1 MQSSRPGVGG
11 YFIFTL
17 YRPRFYRFW
26 KFYGVKF
33 EMNTTT
39 DRQPTEPTV
48 SIFPFDPMQFP
59 ATDAVSTA
67 EQQLETASQAPVR
80 GRPFKKGQS
89 GNPKGRPK
97 GSRNRLTDSVLRKI
111 ASDFATNGDEILERV
126 RKEEPALYLKF
137 IISLLPRELIM
148 QFEQHRPSEAGTL
161 EYEDVIELAEC
172 GERQTLVEQV
182 YRNQPPQVS
191 RR

>member
-1 MQSSRPGVGG
+1 M
-11 YFIFTL
+11 
-17 YRPRFYRFW
+17 
-26 KFYGVKF
+26 
-33 EMNTTT
+33 T
-39 DRQPTEPTV
+39 DRQPTEPTA

-59 ATDAVSTA
+59 ATGAVPTA
-67 EQQLETASQAPVR
+67 EQQPEMVAQAPVR

-97 GSRNRLTDSVLRKI
+97 GSRNRLTDSVLKKI
-111 ASDFATNGDEILERV
+111 ASDFATHGNEVLERV

-161 EYEDVIELAEC
+161 EYDDMIELAEC

-182 YRNQPPQVS
+182 YRNQPPQLS
-191 RR
+191 KR

>member
-1 MQSSRPGVGG
+1 
-11 YFIFTL
+11 
-17 YRPRFYRFW
+17 
-26 KFYGVKF
+26 
-33 EMNTTT
+33 MNTTT
-39 DRQPTEPTV
+39 DRQPTEPTTPIV
-48 SIFPFDPMQFP
+48 PFNPNQYP
-59 ATDAVSTA
+59 PELVVSTA
-67 EQQLETASQAPVR
+67 EQQLKKAPQAPVR

-97 GSRNRLTDSVLRKI
+97 GSRNRLTDSVLKKI
-111 ASDFATNGDEILERV
+111 ASDFATHGNEVLERV

-161 EYEDVIELAEC
+161 DYDDMIELAEC

-182 YRNQPPQVS
+182 YRNQPPRVAG
-191 RR
+191 R

>member
-1 MQSSRPGVGG
+1 MSV
-11 YFIFTL
+11 
-17 YRPRFYRFW
+17 
-26 KFYGVKF
+26 V
-33 EMNTTT
+33 T
-39 DRQPTEPTV
+39 DRQPTEPT
-48 SIFPFDPMQFP
+48 IPFDPSQHSP
-59 ATDAVSTA
+59 TIAVSTA
-67 EQQLETASQAPVR
+67 EQQPEPVSQAPVR

-97 GSRNRLTDSVLRKI
+97 GSRNRLTDSVLKKI
-111 ASDFATNGDEILERV
+111 ASDFATHGNEVLERV

-161 EYEDVIELAEC
+161 DYDDMIELAEC

-182 YRNQPPQVS
+182 YRNQPPRVAG
-191 RR
+191 R

>member
-1 MQSSRPGVGG
+1 MS
-11 YFIFTL
+11 
-17 YRPRFYRFW
+17 
-26 KFYGVKF
+26 
-33 EMNTTT
+33 TTT
-39 DRQPTEPTV
+39 DRQPTEPT
-48 SIFPFDPMQFP
+48 SDIFPFDPVQFP

-67 EQQLETASQAPVR
+67 DQQPAIAPQAPVR
-80 GRPFKKGQS
+80 GRPFQKGQS

-97 GSRNRLTDSVLRKI
+97 GSRNRLTDSVLKKI
-111 ASDFATNGDEILERV
+111 ASDFATHGDEVLERV

-148 QFEQHRPSEAGTL
+148 QFEQHRPSEAGSL
-161 EYEDVIELAEC
+161 DYDDMIELAEC

-191 RR
+191 GR